1 MRKKFKYCTYF
12 YNIYS
17 QPILRLIYK
26 VEFPQEHKRKEKH
39 KEKRNEDEC
48 SCPHPEHHMQI
59 LMCNTAAKSCL
70 PEYTLS
76 EESREKFNCDKI

>member
-26 VEFPQEHKRKEKH
+26 VEFTQEHKRKEKH
-39 KEKRNEDEC
+39 KEKRN
-48 SCPHPEHHMQI
+48 
-59 LMCNTAAKSCL
+59 
-70 PEYTLS
+70 
-76 EESREKFNCDKI
+76 